1 MKKVVS
7 ISLGSSQRDKT
18 TEAEFLG
25 EKFLIERR
33 GTDGD
38 YHKALEVLKQLDGNV
53 DAIGLGG
60 IDVYLYAGGRRYAI
74 RDGLKLLQAVK
85 KTPAVDGSGLKNTLE
100 REVVRELAREGII
113 TAKSRVLLVSG
124 VDRFGMAE
132 ALVETGAEVIFG
144 DLIFALGIPIPI
156 KKLTTLNILAAILL
170 PVLTRLPFQVLYPTG
185 KEQETRDKKTR
196 HDRYYQWS
204 DIIAGDYLYIKKHLP
219 ERIDGKVILTNT
231 TTKEDVAELKAKGA
245 KMLVT
250 TTPVLNGRSFGTN
263 VMEGVLLTLLNKKWE
278 EATPQEYLKLLKE
291 LGFKP
296 NIMVLN

>member
-1 MKKVVS
+1 MKRVVS
-7 ISLGSSQRDKT
+7 VSLGSSKRDKAL
-18 TEAEFLG
+18 EAEFLG
-25 EKFLIERR
+25 EKFIIERR

-38 YHKALEVLKQLDGNV
+38 YNKALEVLKELDGKV

-74 RDGLKLLQAVK
+74 RDGLRLLQAVK
-85 KTPAVDGSGLKNTLE
+85 TTPAVDGSGLKNTLE

-113 TAKSRVLLVSG
+113 TPKSKVLLVSG

-132 ALVETGAEVIFG
+132 ALVETGAQVIFG

-156 KKLTTLNILAAILL
+156 KKLGTLNVLAALLL
-170 PVLTRLPFQVLYPTG
+170 PIFTKLPFQVLYPTG
-185 KEQETRDKKTR
+185 KEQEIREKKTR
-196 HDRYYQWS
+196 HDRYYQWA

-219 ERIDGKVILTNT
+219 ERIDGKIILTNT
-231 TTKEDVAELKAKGA
+231 TTKEDVEELKIKGA

-278 EATPQEYLKLLKE
+278 EVTPDDYLQLLKK

-296 NIMVLN
+296 NVIELN